1 LSKKIFEHC
10 SDLLSATNPEDVAIK
25 VWKIFMKN
33 KTLDWKK
40 LTSAEVLMVQELY
53 VACLPHLPLQHRLE
67 MVSRIILMTETH
79 IPSKKLVFDPA
90 TDFRIC

>member
-1 LSKKIFEHC
+1 
-10 SDLLSATNPEDVAIK
+10 
-25 VWKIFMKN
+25 MKN

-67 MVSRIILMTETH
+67 MISRIILMTETH
-79 IPSKKLVFDPA
+79 VPSKKLVLYQA
-90 TDFRIC
+90 AYSCIC